1 MNWMLALPEIVLACA
16 GLAILM
22 IGVLPRQNM
31 FFGCTMASIG
41 ALVVTAAL
49 VLTVPDGTGFA
60 GQVISDGFARFMKL
74 LVLLGAAIGMLMALD
89 FNTREGLDRFEYPVL
104 LLFATLGMLI
114 MLSANDFMT
123 VYIGLELLSLSLYVV
138 AAFHPLSLY
147 VVAAFHRDNEQSAEA
162 GLKYFVL
169 GALASGL
176 FLYGAS
182 LVYGFAGT
190 TSFERIALALL
201 DPAGR
206 SQGLTVGL
214 IFILAGL
221 AFKVSAVPF
230 HMWTPDVYE
239 GAPTPVTAFFAAAP
253 KVAAIAL
260 LTRVLAG
267 PFAELAAQWQQVIIL
282 VSLASMVLGALA
294 AVGQRDIKRLMAY
307 SSIGHIG
314 YALMG
319 LAVASDEGLHGLTV
333 YMAIYLAM
341 NLGAFAVLIAMRRQ
355 GKAVSRIDDLA
366 GLGKTDPAMAMWM
379 TIFMFSMAGIPPL
392 AGFFGKLYVF
402 LAAVQGGF
410 WTLAVVGVLTSV
422 ISAFYYL
429 RVVKVMYFDDVQA
442 PLDARPQT
450 LTMVMAISGI
460 FTTLFF
466 LMPAPLVRAAQEA
479 VSALLG

>member
-49 VLTVPDGTGFA
+49 VLTVPDGTGFS

-138 AAFHPLSLY
+138 AAFH
-147 VVAAFHRDNEQSAEA
+147 RDNEQSAEA

-190 TSFERIALALL
+190 TSFERIAQALL

-260 LTRVLAG
+260 LVRVLAG
-267 PFAELAAQWQQVIIL
+267 PFGELAAQWQQVIIL
-282 VSLASMVLGALA
+282 MSLASMVLGSLA
-294 AVGQRDIKRLMAY
+294 AIGQRDIKRLMAY
-307 SSIGHIG
+307 SSIGHVG

-355 GKAVSRIDDLA
+355 GKAVSVGVLGNAAEVFPDLVRRGIRPDVVTDQTSAHDPLNGYLPA
-366 GLGKTDPAMAMWM
+366 G
-379 TIFMFSMAGIPPL
+379 
-392 AGFFGKLYVF
+392 
-402 LAAVQGGF
+402 
-410 WTLAVVGVLTSV
+410 WTLAEWEERKLSDPAGVTQAAKASMAVVASQARLLERVFKANDRSCQGAD
-422 ISAFYYL
+422 ISRRARL
-429 RVVKVMYFDDVQA
+429 RRLRSRTGDDL
-442 PLDARPQT
+442 PNR
-450 LTMVMAISGI
+450 
-460 FTTLFF
+460 
-466 LMPAPLVRAAQEA
+466 R
-479 VSALLG
+479 